1 MAQPAGLYSNL
12 VPYGQTPL
20 SGTTAS
26 GLDVGTLLQIRNKIW
41 DSVLPDG
48 RLKTLLMST
57 VSLFDIVNLWKEL
70 ITGRKYSQGEYEV
83 AAQLLTKLQCKG
95 VIKHYDIPDD
105 LVPYAK
111 RIMTMLFGVKIM
123 NSVDLGR
130 LYQGADAYYN
140 NNPNRLDQPR
150 SAVNRAVMLAQNFFN
165 PYNDNC
171 VDIRIFDQYPLVAPI
186 PDMTHDNEDQTR
198 GKLYTG
204 PGFGNQQ
211 IVNGMLAAGASTGL
225 TTNIDPDP
233 GTGGGNAASTGSFL
247 DKIISFVKT
256 DPLKAAAVGAALWYA
271 WSEVETND

>member
-1 MAQPAGLYSNL
+1 MAQTGLYSNL
-12 VPYGQTPL
+12 VPYGQAPL

-26 GLDVGTLLQIRNKIW
+26 GLDVGTLLQIRNGIW
-41 DSVLPDG
+41 NAVLPAG

-57 VSLFDIVNLWKEL
+57 TSLVDIFNLWKEL
-70 ITGRKYSQGEYEV
+70 LTGRKYSQGEYEV
-83 AAQLLTKLQCKG
+83 GAQMLTKIGCKG
-95 VIKHYDIPDD
+95 VVRHYDVPDD

-140 NNPNRLDQPR
+140 NSPNRLDQPR
-150 SAVNRAVMLAQNFFN
+150 AAVNRAVMLAQSYYN

-171 VDIRIFDQYPLVAPI
+171 VDVRIFDQYPLVAPI
-186 PDMTHDNEDQTR
+186 PDMTQDNEDLSR

-211 IVNGMLAAGASTGL
+211 IVNGMLASGPVSGLTSNISTEPSTG
-225 TTNIDPDP
+225 TGSGAA
-233 GTGGGNAASTGSFL
+233 GTGSVI
-247 DKIISFVKT
+247 DKIISFAKT
-256 DPLKAAAVGAALWYA
+256 NPLRAAAVGAALWFA
-271 WSEVETND
+271 WTEIETND

>member
-1 MAQPAGLYSNL
+1 MAEPAGLYSNL

-26 GLDVGTLLQIRNKIW
+26 GLDVGTLIQIRNGIW
-41 DSVLPDG
+41 NSILPDG

-57 VSLFDIVNLWKEL
+57 VSFMDLVNLWKEL
-70 ITGRKYSQGEYEV
+70 LTGRKYSQGEYEV

-95 VIKHYDIPDD
+95 VIRHYDIPDD

-150 SAVNRAVMLAQNFFN
+150 GAVNRAVMLAQTFYN

-211 IVNGMLAAGASTGL
+211 IVNGMLASGTSTGL
-225 TTNIDPDP
+225 TSNIDTDP
-233 GTGGGNAASTGSFL
+233 STGTSTPVAAGSIF

-256 DPLKAAAVGAALWYA
+256 DPLKAAAVGAALWFA
-271 WSEVETND
+271 WSEVEKKD

>member
-1 MAQPAGLYSNL
+1 MAETGLYSNL
-12 VPYGQTPL
+12 VPYGKVPL

-26 GLDVGTLLQIRNKIW
+26 GLDVGTLLQIRNSIW
-41 DSVLPDG
+41 GSILPDG
-48 RLKTLLMST
+48 RLKTLLMSA
-57 VSLFDIVNLWKEL
+57 VSLPDMINLWKEL
-70 ITGRKYSQGEYEV
+70 LFGRKYSQGEYEV

-95 VIKHYDIPDD
+95 VIEHYDIPDD

-150 SAVNRAVMLAQNFFN
+150 AAVNRAVTIAQTFYN
-165 PYNDNC
+165 PYNDGC
-171 VDIRIFDQYPLVAPI
+171 VDIRIFDRYPLVAPI
-186 PDMTHDNEDQTR
+186 PDMTNDNEDLSR
-198 GKLYTG
+198 GKFYTG

-211 IVNGMLAAGASTGL
+211 IVNGMLAAGTTSGL
-225 TTNIDPDP
+225 TSNIDTNPT
-233 GTGGGNAASTGSFL
+233 TGAGATGSFL

-256 DPLKAAAVGAALWYA
+256 DPIKAAAVGAALWYA
-271 WSEVETND
+271 WSED

>member
-1 MAQPAGLYSNL
+1 MGDTGLYSNL
-12 VPYGQTPL
+12 VPYGQVPA

-26 GLDVGTLLQIRNKIW
+26 GLDAGTLLQIRNSVW

-48 RLKTLLMST
+48 RLKTLLMSA
-57 VSLFDIVNLWKEL
+57 VSIADMIGLWKEL
-70 ITGRKYSQGEYEV
+70 LFGRKYSQGEYEV

-95 VIKHYDIPDD
+95 VIEHYDIPDD

-130 LYQGADAYYN
+130 LYLGADAYYN

-150 SAVNRAVMLAQNFFN
+150 SAVNRAVMLAQTFYN

-186 PDMTHDNEDQTR
+186 PDMTQDNEDNSR
-198 GKLYTG
+198 GKYYTG

-211 IVNGMLAAGASTGL
+211 IVNGMLAAGSTSGL
-225 TTNIDPDP
+225 TSNIDTDTA
-233 GTGGGNAASTGSFL
+233 TGGVAATGSFF
-247 DKIISFVKT
+247 DKIMSFVKT
-256 DPLKAAAVGAALWYA
+256 DPLRAAAVGAALWFA
-271 WSEVETND
+271 WNEIETND